1 MQMTYGSTRYSPSGR
16 KRKPLP
22 KATRGKYKP
31 KWEPLVVKEPYRP
44 DEPYYPSNMSSGGS
58 TSRSEKRY
66 CDNSNIVVGQAYN
79 KGNLVV
85 LTKEEAGDS
94 RTGKRR

>member
-1 MQMTYGSTRYSPSGR
+1 MTYGSTRHSPSGR

-22 KATRGKYKP
+22 KATRGKYKA
-31 KWEPLVVKEPYRP
+31 KFEPLVANNTYTRSTP
-44 DEPYYPSNMSSGGS
+44 DYPSNVSSGGS
-58 TSRSEKRY
+58 TSVSEKRY
-66 CDNSNIVVGQAYN
+66 CSSPNVVVGQAYN

-85 LTKEEAGDS
+85 LTKDEAGDS

>member
-1 MQMTYGSTRYSPSGR
+1 MQITYGSTRHSPSGR

-22 KATRGKYKP
+22 KATRGKYKA
-31 KWEPLVVKEPYRP
+31 KFEPLVADYTHVR
-44 DEPYYPSNMSSGGS
+44 DTHHYPSNVSAGGS
-58 TSRSEKRY
+58 TSVSDKRY
-66 CDNSNIVVGQAYN
+66 CSSPNIVVGQAYN

-85 LTKEEAGDS
+85 LTKDEAGDS

>member
-1 MQMTYGSTRYSPSGR
+1 MQMTYGSTRHSPSGR

-22 KATRGKYKP
+22 KATRGKYKA
-31 KWEPLVVKEPYRP
+31 KFEPLVADYSHVRDTHK
-44 DEPYYPSNMSSGGS
+44 YPSNVSAGGS
-58 TSRSEKRY
+58 TSVSDKRY
-66 CDNSNIVVGQAYN
+66 CSSPNVIVGQAYN

-85 LTKEEAGDS
+85 LTKDEAGDS

>member
-1 MQMTYGSTRYSPSGR
+1 MTYGSTRYSPSGR

-22 KATRGKYKP
+22 KATRGKYKA
-31 KWEPLVVKEPYRP
+31 KFEPLVADYSHVR
-44 DEPYYPSNMSSGGS
+44 DTQYYPSNVSAGGS
-58 TSRSEKRY
+58 TSVSDKRY
-66 CDNSNIVVGQAYN
+66 CSSPNVVVGQAYN

-85 LTKEEAGDS
+85 LTKDEAGDS